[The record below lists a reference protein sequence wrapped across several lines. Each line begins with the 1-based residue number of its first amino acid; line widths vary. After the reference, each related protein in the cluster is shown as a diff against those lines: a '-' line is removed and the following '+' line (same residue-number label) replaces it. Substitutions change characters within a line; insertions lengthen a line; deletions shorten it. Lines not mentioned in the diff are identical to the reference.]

1 MNKKFFIYGAV
12 TIGSFALIGWKL
24 NSNQLANEEKTAIV
38 QQGAAVIPVQAEK
51 IAKTTFARDFI
62 ANGTFAPIR
71 ELAFVSENAG
81 RITSLLVDEG
91 SFVSKGQVIAR
102 IDGEI
107 LNADLQAAQTS
118 LEQLKRDRIRFESAL
133 QTGGVTQKQFDD
145 INFQIRQAES
155 RLTTARRKM
164 TDTQIKAPISGII
177 NKKYVELGSYL
188 SPGTKLFDI
197 VDVSTLK
204 LNVNVPESQVINLK
218 VNQQLDVNCKVFP
231 DATYKGKITFIAA
244 KGDNTLNY
252 PIEIEVTN
260 LKDQQIK
267 AGMYGTANFNLPQTT
282 PGILVPRGAFVG
294 GVNSNMVYVEENGIA
309 KHRKAVAGQ
318 IIGDKVVI
326 ESGLN
331 EGETIITSGQIN
343 LSEGTKVAIQK

>member
-1 MNKKFFIYGAV
+1 MNKKYFIYGAV
-12 TIGSFALIGWKL
+12 VIAAFALISWKL
-24 NSNQLANEEKTAIV
+24 NTNKKLNEEKTAIV
-38 QQGAAVIPVQAEK
+38 QQGAAIIPVQAEK
-51 IAKTTFARDFI
+51 VIKATFARNFV
-62 ANGTFAPIR
+62 ANGTFAPVH
-71 ELAFVSENAG
+71 ELSFVSENSG

-102 IDGEI
+102 IDAEI
-107 LNADLQAAQTS
+107 LNADVQAAQTT
-118 LEQLKRDRIRFESAL
+118 LDQLRKDRERFESAL
-133 QTGGVTQKQFDD
+133 QTGGVTQKQVDD

-155 RLTTARRKM
+155 RMVTARRKM

-204 LNVNVPESQVINLK
+204 LNVTVPEAQVVNLK
-218 VNQQLDVNCKVFP
+218 LNGKVTVDCKVFP
-231 DATYKGKITFIAA
+231 GAVYGGKITFIAA

-252 PIEIEVTN
+252 PVEIEVTN

-267 AGMYGTANFNLPQTT
+267 AGMYGTANFDGLQST
-282 PGILVPRGAFVG
+282 PGILISRNAFVG
-294 GVNSNMVYVEENGIA
+294 GVNSNQVYVEENGVA
-309 KHRKAVAGQ
+309 KLRKVVAGQ
-318 IIGDKVVI
+318 IMAEKVVV

-331 EGETIITSGQIN
+331 EGETVITSGQIN
-343 LSEGTKVAIQK
+343 LNDGSKVEVQK